1 MIPALSWQNSALRL
15 PSLLHGLAVR
25 DVISGNRIGPLG
37 KTLPVAQ
44 ALASFPVALLTTE

>member
-1 MIPALSWQNSALRL
+1 
-15 PSLLHGLAVR
+15 LAVR